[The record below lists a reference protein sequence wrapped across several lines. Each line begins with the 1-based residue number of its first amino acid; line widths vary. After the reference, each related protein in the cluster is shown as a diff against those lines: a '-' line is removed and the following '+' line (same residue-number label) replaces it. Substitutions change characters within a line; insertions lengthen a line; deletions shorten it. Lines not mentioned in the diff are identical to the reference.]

1 MKFVIE
7 SIGVEIITITGS
19 TNDGIEG
26 YSSIFTLLILSK
38 MT

>member
-1 MKFVIE
+1 MKFVTK
-7 SIGVEIITITGS
+7 SIGVEIITVIGS

-26 YSSIFTLLILSK
+26 HSSIFTLLMLPK